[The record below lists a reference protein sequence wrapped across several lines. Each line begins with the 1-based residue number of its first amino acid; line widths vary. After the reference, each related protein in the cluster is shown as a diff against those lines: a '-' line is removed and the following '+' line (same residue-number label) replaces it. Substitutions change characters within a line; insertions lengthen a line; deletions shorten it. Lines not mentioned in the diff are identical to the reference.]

1 MMNVSSP
8 STIVNSVV
16 TNPRYIALECGV
28 PYDWD
33 DYDLWGDV
41 LFDTVENKIVTIKYG
56 HGCGPEIDGSCVS
69 LGTAIE
75 DGIVTCEHLIDV
87 MFSALGIGFHN
98 ANIIGY
104 AVDHSIENPLGIKV
118 NVTKGRKFKGEGY
131 LIAASEAPMRYGLS
145 AYQGGK
151 IHRYFIYSPE
161 KNSYEVINSFYYME
175 FDDEFKN
182 QWNAA
187 CRSAVEN
194 NQSSVL
200 SLAHAWAYNMSYSGC
215 DRENYRALITRYSN
229 KGISSVVVPE
239 IVTKATA
246 EYIEKQRIER
256 ENKMNEEL
264 PSLIDW
270 VRSKGYKNTEEEI
283 IEEAKRIW
291 RKNNK

>member
-1 MMNVSSP
+1 MNINISQCF
-8 STIVNSVV
+8 T
-16 TNPRYIALECGV
+16 PRYVALECAV

-33 DYDLWGDV
+33 DYYVWGDV
-41 LFDTVENKIVTIKYG
+41 LFDIRENKIITVKYG
-56 HGCGPEIDGSCVS
+56 HGVGPQLDGDCCS
-69 LGTAIE
+69 LDDAINKH
-75 DGIVTCEHLIDV
+75 ITTYEHLIDV

-98 ANIIGY
+98 ANMIGY
-104 AVDHSIENPLGIKV
+104 AVNHSIENPLGIKV

-131 LIAASEAPMRYGLS
+131 LIAASEAPQQYGLG

-151 IHRYFIYSPE
+151 VHRYFIYSPE

-175 FDDEFKN
+175 FDEEFKN

-187 CRSAVEN
+187 CRANIEN
-194 NQSSVL
+194 SKSSVL
-200 SLAHAWAYNMSYSGC
+200 SLAHAWAYAMSYSGC

-239 IVTKATA
+239 IVTKATK
-246 EYIEKQRIER
+246 EYLEKKRIEH

-264 PSLIDW
+264 PSLIEW

-291 RKNNK
+291 NKNNKVNYEF